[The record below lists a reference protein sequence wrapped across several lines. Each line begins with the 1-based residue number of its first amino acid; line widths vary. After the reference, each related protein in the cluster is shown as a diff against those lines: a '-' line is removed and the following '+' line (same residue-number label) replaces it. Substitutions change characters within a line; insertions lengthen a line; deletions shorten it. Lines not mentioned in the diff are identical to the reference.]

1 MQPSCDMCGRSGARF
16 IARIAGAQMTVC
28 ENCAQ
33 RGEII
38 EEIVEK
44 KPAEVRREIKR
55 EEQKAQIVERVD
67 DVLEN
72 IGELVRKKREEL
84 NLKQEDLSKKI
95 NEHESMIKRI
105 EHGYM
110 PSLQIAH
117 KLEKVLHVR
126 LTEKSTASDQNYD
139 SGKGAAALTLGDI
152 MIIRDSK
159 GGK

>member
-1 MQPSCDMCGRSGARF
+1 MCGRPGARF
-16 IARIAGAQMTVC
+16 IAKIAGAQMVVC

-33 RGEII
+33 FGVVV

-44 KPAEVRREIKR
+44 KPAEIRREIKR
-55 EEQKAQIVERVD
+55 EEKRAQIVERVD

-72 IGELVRKKREEL
+72 IGELVRKRREEL

-105 EHGYM
+105 EHGYL

-117 KLEKVLHVR
+117 KLEKILHVK
-126 LTEKSTASDQNYD
+126 LIENAPASDQNYE
-139 SGKGAAALTLGDI
+139 SCKGGGALTLGDI
-152 MIIRDSK
+152 MTIRDSSK